1 MGEYKTKFSDY
12 KTNSY
17 GCRNCA
23 NTGTSIAERKWLDE
37 LDISIYQYRIKYED
51 NRYYY
56 VDGYDE
62 KTNTVYEYLGDY
74 WHGNLKVYKSDFLNK
89 KTKKTMGELFDYTE
103 KRFVKISEMGYNI
116 KYIWESSNEIKKF
129 SSKLEI

>member
-1 MGEYKTKFSDY
+1 MFKIFFIGVLVAVYYFSVISYKPNQDENKEYVKTSNTWKFV
-12 KTNSY
+12 
-17 GCRNCA
+17 
-23 NTGTSIAERKWLDE
+23 E
-37 LDISIYQYRIKYED
+37 L
-51 NRYYY
+51 
-56 VDGYDE
+56 DE